1 MKSPRAIA
9 THNRIRTE
17 SLLIGAFWSILLAG
31 ASFTTTDPDLWG
43 HVRFGLDILRD
54 WSIARADPY
63 SFTSDQPWVNHEWLA
78 EVIMATAYRCAGNAG
93 LILLKLAVIVSTLW
107 LVDLTVRREDI
118 ERAFVRCGVLALAIV
133 LALNQVRYVRPQLF
147 SVVAFA
153 ALMWCLTT
161 TSRSSKRWLLLI
173 PVLFVAWANVHG
185 GWVVGGAVLAVW
197 TLGVALG
204 GDRRGAT
211 LYVMAGAAALAAT
224 LVTPYGFH
232 LWSFL
237 RDTVGFSRSDITEWQ
252 PTYAFGWAACIPWA
266 VSVVIGVAGI
276 VIGGRPARQPERIGC
291 FVVLAAAALWV
302 ARLQAFLGLAVM
314 FLSGPS
320 LARAYDRAHSI
331 SAATD
336 HSGRRAIRA
345 VAVCGIAAA
354 LVVAAINMTHL
365 RIGREIIPAPGAVA
379 FLKSEPPAGGRL
391 LVWFDWGEYAI
402 WHLAPRLRVS
412 IDGRRETVYSEAV
425 RDRHGQF
432 YLDEPGGA
440 GLPQELAADYV
451 WIPPYA
457 PAVRGLEAAGW
468 QRLYQDADSVV
479 FGRAGSRTS
488 NTPVAIAAAVNAFFP
503 GP

>member
-1 MKSPRAIA
+1 MRFLAQKSGSIA
-9 THNRIRTE
+9 
-17 SLLIGAFWSILLAG
+17 LWSILLAG
-31 ASFTTTDPDLWG
+31 ASYTTTDPDLWG

-54 WSIARADPY
+54 WTISRVDPY

-78 EVIMATAYRCAGNAG
+78 EVIMAAAYRGAGNFG
-93 LILLKLAVIVSTLW
+93 LILLKLAAIASTLW
-107 LVDLTVRREDI
+107 LVDLTFRRERI
-118 ERAFVRCGVLALAIV
+118 ERSFVRGGALALA
-133 LALNQVRYVRPQLF
+133 LALSLTQLRYIRPQLF

-153 ALMWCLTT
+153 ALMWCLTA
-161 TSRSSKRWLLLI
+161 SRNGPKRWLLLI
-173 PVLFVAWANVHG
+173 PALFIAWANVHG

-197 TLGVALG
+197 ALGVALG
-204 GDRRGAT
+204 GDRRAAT
-211 LYVMAGAAALAAT
+211 LYATAGAAALAGT

-252 PTYAFGWAACIPWA
+252 PTYAFGWTACIPWA
-266 VSVVIGVAGI
+266 VSVAIGIAGI
-276 VIGGRPARQPERIGC
+276 VMGGRPARQPERLGS
-291 FVVLAAAALWV
+291 FVVLAAAALYV

-314 FLSGPS
+314 FLNGPS
-320 LARAYDRAHSI
+320 LARAYERAHSI
-331 SAATD
+331 SATTD
-336 HSGRRAIRA
+336 HSGGRATSA
-345 VAVCGIAAA
+345 VAVCAIAAA
-354 LVVAAINMTHL
+354 LFVAAINMTHL

-379 FLKSEPPAGGRL
+379 FLKSESPGGGRL

-425 RDRHGQF
+425 RARHGQF

-440 GLPQELAADYV
+440 ALPRELAADYV

-457 PAVRGLEAAGW
+457 PAVHGLEAAGW
-468 QRLYQDADSVV
+468 ERLYQDADSVV

-488 NTPVAIAAAVNAFFP
+488 HTPVAVPAAFNAMFP